1 MRRQLHLN
9 LFIHGRGHHEAA
21 WRHPSSSPLPLTD
34 IRYYQDL
41 AQRAEAALFDSIFLA
56 DQLALGGD
64 VAQAPR
70 TWLEPITVLAAL
82 AVTTSRVGL
91 IATASTTYTEP
102 FNLARQFASID
113 HISNGRAAWNIV
125 TSWLATAADNYGGA
139 GQVSHADRYARGEE
153 FMAVVKALWDSWA
166 ADAVVDDRA
175 AGVYARR
182 ERIRPI
188 RHRGDFYEVLGPL
201 NLPRCPQG
209 RPVLVQAGSS
219 DTGRRFAARHADA
232 VFTAHMAKAT
242 AQEFYADLK
251 TLAAAEGRRP
261 EAVLILPGLSPMI
274 GSTEAEAQRLAGEV
288 NDLTDPEIGRKRLSG
303 RFGGHDFS
311 HLPLDRPLV
320 PEDFPAPDSVQAAR
334 SRTEVILNLVRRDK
348 PTLRQ
353 LLGYLAGARGHF
365 VTAGTPEQISDLIED
380 WFTGGAADGFNIM
393 PPLLPAQLGVF
404 TAEVIPILQRRG
416 LFRTEYEGTTLREHY
431 GLAWP
436 ASVFDDPAFNAEP
449 LEAVAGV

>member
-1 MRRQLHLN
+1 MKRQLHLN
-9 LFIHGRGHHEAA
+9 LFIHGRGHHEAS
-21 WRHPSSSPLPLTD
+21 WRHPASSPLPLTD

-41 AQRAEAALFDSIFLA
+41 AQRAEAALFDSIFFA

-113 HISNGRAAWNIV
+113 HISRGRAAWNIV
-125 TSWLATAADNYGGA
+125 TSWLATAAENYGGA

-175 AGVYARR
+175 AGLYARR
-182 ERIRPI
+182 DRIRSI
-188 RHRGDFYEVLGPL
+188 RHRGDFYAVAGPL

-232 VFTAHMAKAT
+232 VFTAHMAKTT
-242 AQEFYADLK
+242 AQGFYADLK
-251 TLAAAEGRRP
+251 ALAAAEGRQP
-261 EAVLILPGLSPMI
+261 EQVLILPGLSPI
-274 GSTEAEAQRLAGEV
+274 IAGSEAAAQRLARELNELG
-288 NDLTDPEIGRKRLSG
+288 DPEVGRKRLSG

-311 HLPLDRPLV
+311 HLPLDRPLS
-320 PEDFPAPDSVQAAR
+320 PEDFPAPDTVQAAR
-334 SRTEVILNLVRRDK
+334 SRTEVILDLVRRDR
-348 PTLRQ
+348 PSLRQ

-365 VTAGTPEQISDLIED
+365 VAAGTPEQIADLIED
-380 WFTGGAADGFNIM
+380 WFAEGAADGFNVM
-393 PPLLPAQLGVF
+393 PPLLPAQLDAF
-404 TAEVIPILQRRG
+404 TAEVVPILQRRG
-416 LFRTEYEGTTLREHY
+416 LFRTEYTGTTLREHY
-431 GLAWP
+431 GLSWP
-436 ASVFDDPAFNAEP
+436 KSVFDDPAWTAE
-449 LEAVAGV
+449 LEQTVAGV

>member
-1 MRRQLHLN
+1 MKRQLHLN
-9 LFIHGRGHHEAA
+9 LFIHSRGHHEAS
-21 WRHPSSSPLPLTD
+21 WRHPASSPLPLTD

-41 AQRAEAALFDSIFLA
+41 AQRAESAKFDSIFLA

-82 AVTTSRVGL
+82 AVSTSRVGL

-125 TSWLATAADNYGGA
+125 TTWLATASENYGGT
-139 GQVSHADRYARGEE
+139 GQISHADRYARGDE
-153 FMAVVKALWDSWA
+153 FMAVVNELWDSWA
-166 ADAVVDDRA
+166 ADAVIDDRA
-175 AGVYARR
+175 RGFYARP
-182 ERIRPI
+182 ERIRSI
-188 RHRGDFYEVLGPL
+188 NHRGESYVVAGPL
-201 NLPRCPQG
+201 NMPRCPQG

-219 DTGRRFAARHADA
+219 DTGRRFAARYADA

-251 TLAAAEGRRP
+251 RLAAAEGRKP
-261 EAVLILPGLSPMI
+261 EHVLILPGLSPMI
-274 GSTEAEAQRLAGEV
+274 ASTEAEAQRLAREV
-288 NDLTDPEIGRKRLSG
+288 NELTDPVVGRKRLSG

-320 PEDFPAPDSVQAAR
+320 PEDFPDPSTVEAAR

-353 LLGYLAGARGHF
+353 LLGYLAGARGHY
-365 VTAGTPEQISDLIED
+365 VMAGTPDQVADLIED
-380 WFTGGAADGFNIM
+380 WFADGAADGFNIM
-393 PPLLPAQLGVF
+393 PPLLPAQLDVF
-404 TAEVIPILQRRG
+404 NAEVVPLLQRRG
-416 LFRTEYEGTTLREHY
+416 LFRTEYTGTTLREHY
-431 GLAWP
+431 GLPRP
-436 ASVFDDPAFNAEP
+436 ASVFDDPNRIVGLNES
-449 LEAVAGV
+449 VAGV

>member
-1 MRRQLHLN
+1 MKRQLHLN
-9 LFIHGRGHHEAA
+9 LFIHSRGHHEAS
-21 WRHPSSSPLPLTD
+21 WRHRGLSPRPLTD
-34 IRYYQDL
+34 IHHYQDL
-41 AQRAEAALFDSIFLA
+41 AQRAETALFDSLFLA

-70 TWLEPITVLAAL
+70 TWLEPITVLAAV
-82 AVTTSRVGL
+82 AAATNRVGL

-125 TSWLATAADNYGGA
+125 TSWLATAAENYGGA
-139 GQVSHADRYARGEE
+139 GQMSHADRYARGEE

-166 ADAVVDDRA
+166 ADAVVDDRT
-175 AGVYARR
+175 GGIYARAD
-182 ERIRPI
+182 RIRAI
-188 RHRGDFYEVLGPL
+188 NHRGDFYHVAGPL

-251 TLAAAEGRRP
+251 AQAAVEGRLP
-261 EAVLILPGLSPMI
+261 EHILILPGLSPMI
-274 GSTEAEAQRLAGEV
+274 AATEAEAQRLAREV
-288 NDLTDPEIGRKRLSG
+288 NDLTDPEVGRKRLSG

-320 PEDFPAPDSVQAAR
+320 PEDFPDPGLVQAAR
-334 SRTEVILNLVRRDK
+334 SRTEVIINLVRRDK

-353 LLGYLAGARGHF
+353 LLGYLAGARGHY
-365 VTAGTPEQISDLIED
+365 VTAGTPDQIADFIED
-380 WFTGGAADGFNIM
+380 WFQDGAADGFNIM
-393 PPLLPAQLGVF
+393 PPLLPAQLDVF
-404 TAEVIPILQRRG
+404 SAEVIPILQQRR
-416 LFRTEYEGTTLREHY
+416 LFRSEYEGSMLREHY
-431 GLAWP
+431 GLPWP
-436 ASVFDDPAFNAEP
+436 KSVFDDPAWTAEP
-449 LEAVAGV
+449 LQAVAGV

>member
-1 MRRQLHLN
+1 MKRQLHLN
-9 LFIHGRGHHEAA
+9 LFMHSRGHHEAS
-21 WRHPSSSPLPLTD
+21 WRHPASSPLPMTD

-82 AVTTSRVGL
+82 AVSTSRVGL

-125 TSWLATAADNYGGA
+125 TSWLATAAENYGGA
-139 GQVSHADRYARGEE
+139 GQASHADRYTRGEE
-153 FMAVVKALWDSWA
+153 FMEVVKALWDSWA
-166 ADAVVDDRA
+166 TDAVVDNRA
-175 AGVYARR
+175 SGIYARR

-188 RHRGDFYEVLGPL
+188 NHRGDFYTVAGPL
-201 NLPRCPQG
+201 NMPRCPQG

-219 DTGRRFAARHADA
+219 DTGRRFAARHAEA

-251 TLAAAEGRRP
+251 RLAAEEGRDP
-261 EAVLILPGLSPMI
+261 EHVLILPGLSPMI
-274 GSTEAEAQRLAGEV
+274 APTETEAQLMVREV
-288 NDLTDPEIGRKRLSG
+288 NELTDPEVGRKRLSG

-311 HLPLDRPLV
+311 HLPLDRPLT
-320 PEDFPAPDSVQAAR
+320 PEDFPAPETVEAAR

-348 PTLRQ
+348 PSLRQ

-365 VTAGTPEQISDLIED
+365 VTAGTPEQIADLIED
-380 WFTGGAADGFNIM
+380 WFTDGAADGFNIM
-393 PPLLPAQLGVF
+393 PPLLPAQFEVF
-404 TAEVIPILQRRG
+404 SAEVVPILQRRG

-431 GLAWP
+431 GLP
-436 ASVFDDPAFNAEP
+436 LPESVFDDPSWVPE
-449 LEAVAGV
+449 LTEAVAGV